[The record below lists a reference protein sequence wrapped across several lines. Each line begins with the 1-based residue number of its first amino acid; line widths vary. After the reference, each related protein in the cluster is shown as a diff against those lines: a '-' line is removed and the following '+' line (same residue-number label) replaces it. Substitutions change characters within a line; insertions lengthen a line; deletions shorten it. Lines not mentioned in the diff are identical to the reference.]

1 VIRSFFLAAVGAAA
15 VALSALVQPSLAD
28 TVRLPWLVGV
38 NMAGAEFR
46 AKVLPGQMGRDYK
59 YPSELDLNY
68 FLNQGFKTIRFPF
81 RWERLQ
87 RTLGGPFDAE
97 EAAQLDRVVRHVT
110 GQGGYIILD
119 PHNYAR
125 YNRQL
130 IGSKEVPIA
139 AFASFWAELAK
150 RYSSNQRVIFGLMNE
165 PFKIRAQ
172 DWRPA
177 ADAAIAAIRA
187 TGARNLILVPGTAW
201 SGAHSW
207 LKPRHGISNAE
218 AFKTLS
224 DPGNNIAFDIHQYL
238 DEDYS
243 GTKEVCRAEDTGEKA
258 LEGITRWL
266 RNNKHR
272 AFLGEFAGADN
283 PVCLAALDRMLKYVK
298 ANADVWMG
306 WTYWAAGAWWGNYKF
321 SVHPSPKGPRP
332 QMQLLLKHVN
342 PS

>member
-1 VIRSFFLAAVGAAA
+1 MTRSLFLWAVGAAA
-15 VALSALVQPSLAD
+15 VLLVGLTPPSNAD
-28 TVRLPWLVGV
+28 TARLPWLIGV

-46 AKVLPGQMGRDYK
+46 AKVLPGRMGRDYT

-68 FLNQGFKTIRFPF
+68 FLNKGFNTIRFPF

-97 EAAQLDRVVRHVT
+97 EAVQLDKVVRHVT

-125 YNRQL
+125 YNRQM

-150 RYSSNQRVIFGLMNE
+150 RYKSDPRVIFGLMNE

-177 ADAAIAAIRA
+177 ADAAIVAIRA
-187 TGARNLILVPGTAW
+187 TGAQNLILVPGTAW

-243 GTKEVCRAEDTGEKA
+243 GTKEACRGEDTGVKA
-258 LEGITRWL
+258 LEGLTRWL
-266 RNNKHR
+266 RTNKHR
-272 AFLGEFAGADN
+272 AFLGEFAGGDN
-283 PVCLAALDRMLKYVK
+283 PVCLVALDRMLKYVK

-306 WTYWAAGAWWGNYKF
+306 WTYWSAGAWWGNYKF